1 MLVCAVTLCAN
12 RVATDGSTP
21 RFTHTHTHP
30 RQALDFLPYRIEVL
44 QQATL
49 QILLVAISAQL
60 A

>member
-21 RFTHTHTHP
+21 RFTHTHP
-30 RQALDFLPYRIEVL
+30 RQALDFLPHRIEVL